1 MKCKKEKS
9 YTVSASFFKLFGSI
23 SLKQTGSS
31 LANTPPSKNIFW
43 NLSFGFEDQMA
54 EMQGER
60 LDSRFFDTKF
70 GFRSEKSYQ
79 KHKHLTDFFL
89 FYFLLFGDEL
99 WYDWSKYL

>member
-54 EMQGER
+54 EIQGER
-60 LDSRFFDTKF
+60 LDGLYS
-70 GFRSEKSYQ
+70 Q
-79 KHKHLTDFFL
+79 KTL
-89 FYFLLFGDEL
+89 G
-99 WYDWSKYL
+99 